1 MIRVVAWRANDH
13 SKAPRDSGRW
23 RRLPNRN
30 GGLQAGE
37 LPAEVMAFSKL
48 VLFSNEQAQKC
59 AAYISEA
66 GECEIAGRNEELLRD
81 KFSLV
86 EIN

>member
-1 MIRVVAWRANDH
+1 MIIQKRHGIQAVGVGYPTGTA
-13 SKAPRDSGRW
+13 GC
-23 RRLPNRN
+23 
-30 GGLQAGE
+30 QAGE